1 MEADG
6 LADAPLNAVAHH
18 GFPEGAGCGE
28 PDVRSVRL
36 RFAHAERREQGPG
49 EAGSMVID
57 APEVFRSKQAYT
69 FWKTGDGLLPFG
81 TDSQLLPAPGPAARE
96 HRAAILGLHPGEEA
110 MGFGTVAIIRLKSA
124 FRHFISSI

>member
-1 MEADG
+1 VQADG
-6 LADAPLNAVAHH
+6 LADTPLNAVAHH
-18 GFPEGAGCGE
+18 RFPEGARRGE

-36 RFAHAERREQGPG
+36 RLAHTKSREEGPG

-57 APEVFRSKQAYT
+57 APEIFRSKQAYT

-96 HRAAILGLHPGEEA
+96 HRAAILGLHPGEES
-110 MGFGTVAIIRLKSA
+110 MRFGTVAIIRLKSA